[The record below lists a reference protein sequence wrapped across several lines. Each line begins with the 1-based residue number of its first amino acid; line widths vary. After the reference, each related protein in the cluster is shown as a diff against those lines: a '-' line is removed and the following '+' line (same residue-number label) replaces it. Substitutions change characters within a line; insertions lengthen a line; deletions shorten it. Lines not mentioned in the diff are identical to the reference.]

1 MIYKGLSVVLLT
13 FIIQLFNDGHR
24 HRPGSDVVTGR
35 LLRAIHRCRHTKRHQ
50 KNTARATLDPERVL
64 RTSGDPGVGPSNA
77 APTSP
82 TQAFVPLQT
91 SRQDWWV
98 HLSSP
103 SLEREQLRE
112 SRPNNYSVRCGT
124 APPWMGVVPYSPN
137 ADFIRRR
144 HLRCRCSIE
153 RTARPS
159 LLSCAPSCLNTANY
173 AEVDRPSRSL
183 HRPDRS
189 IFGVRRQLLP
199 PPTMRGS
206 S

>member
-1 MIYKGLSVVLLT
+1 MIYKGLSIALLT
-13 FIIQLFNDGHR
+13 FIIQLLNDGHR
-24 HRPGSDVVTGR
+24 HRRGGDVVTGR

-64 RTSGDPGVGPSNA
+64 WTSGDPGVGPSNA

-103 SLEREQLRE
+103 SPEREQLRE

-124 APPWMGVVPYSPN
+124 APPWMGSCPTHQTRTSSEEDTSAVVVRLSGLLVQVSSPV
-137 ADFIRRR
+137 
-144 HLRCRCSIE
+144 
-153 RTARPS
+153 RPH
-159 LLSCAPSCLNTANY
+159 A
-173 AEVDRPSRSL
+173 
-183 HRPDRS
+183 
-189 IFGVRRQLLP
+189 
-199 PPTMRGS
+199 
-206 S
+206 